1 MSDIKGTDIKG
12 TELKG
17 IDFKGT
23 VPPAAKRLAAGGTVP
38 VLNLWVVKGTVPLT
52 TPLTTLTT
60 YLLYLPLRF
69 CFFPVLRPPRI
80 SGMGRPSLRHSA
92 YSAVAAK
99 RTSPEELRAVS
110 TLS

>member
-38 VLNLWVVKGTVPLT
+38 FLNLWIVKGTVPLT
-52 TPLTTLTT
+52 TPLTT